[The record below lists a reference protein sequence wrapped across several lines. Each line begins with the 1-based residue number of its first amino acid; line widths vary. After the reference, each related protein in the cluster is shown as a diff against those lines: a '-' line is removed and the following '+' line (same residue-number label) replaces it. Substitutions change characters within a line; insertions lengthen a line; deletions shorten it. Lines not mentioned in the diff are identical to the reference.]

1 MMDLSIVI
9 PAFNEALKIGDD
21 VSAASVFFEEYKISG
36 EVIVVDDGSVDGT
49 YDAARSAEV
58 SPSVKL
64 TVIRHETNKGKGSA
78 VKTGV
83 LKSSGD
89 SVLYA
94 DSGTCVPYR
103 DALPSIERIRRGNL
117 DVAMASRRLKGT
129 VICRDR
135 PVKRRALAWLFRQA
149 AFFVAGLPRRITD
162 SQCGFKIYRGDLAR
176 ELYAGLETAGFL
188 FELEVIFKVLQK
200 ELVVEEFPVTWT
212 CDLDTRVRP
221 ASQAVPL
228 LKELFAVR
236 KIIKRMRK
244 EER

>member
-1 MMDLSIVI
+1 MDLSIVI

-21 VSAASVFFEEYKISG
+21 VTAAAVFFEEHKISG
-36 EVIVVDDGSVDGT
+36 EVIVVDDGSADGT
-49 YDAARSAEV
+49 YDAARSVEV

-64 TVIRHETNKGKGSA
+64 TVIRLETNKGKGFA

-83 LKSSGD
+83 LRSSGD

-94 DSGTCVPYR
+94 DSGTCIPYR
-103 DALPSIERIRRGNL
+103 DALPSIERIRRGDL

-129 VICRDR
+129 VICRNR
-135 PVKRRALAWLFRQA
+135 PLKRRVLAWLFHQA
-149 AFFVAGLPRRITD
+149 ALLFARLPRRITD

-176 ELYAGLETAGFL
+176 ELYSGLETTGFL
-188 FELEVIFKVLQK
+188 FEFEVILKALQK
-200 ELVVEEFPVTWT
+200 GLAVEEFPVTWT

-228 LKELFAVR
+228 LKEFFAVR
-236 KIIKRMRK
+236 KIIKRMR
-244 EER
+244 

>member
-1 MMDLSIVI
+1 MDLSIII

-21 VSAASVFFEEYKISG
+21 VTAAAVFLEEHKISG
-36 EVIVVDDGSVDGT
+36 EVIVVDDGSFDRT
-49 YDAARSAEV
+49 YDAVRSV
-58 SPSVKL
+58 KVPPSVKL
-64 TVIRHETNKGKGSA
+64 TVTRLETNMGKGSA

-89 SVLYA
+89 IVLYA
-94 DSGTCVPYR
+94 DSGTCIPYR
-103 DALPSIERIRRGNL
+103 DALPSIECIRRRGL

-135 PVKRRALAWLFRQA
+135 PRKRRVLAWLFRKA
-149 AFFVAGLPRRITD
+149 ALLIAHLPRRITD

-176 ELYAGLETAGFL
+176 ELYAGLETTGFL
-188 FELEVIFKVLQK
+188 FELEIILKALKK
-200 ELVVEEFPVTWT
+200 ELAVEEFPVTWT

-228 LKELFAVR
+228 LKELLAVR
-236 KIIKRMRK
+236 KIMNRK
-244 EER
+244 